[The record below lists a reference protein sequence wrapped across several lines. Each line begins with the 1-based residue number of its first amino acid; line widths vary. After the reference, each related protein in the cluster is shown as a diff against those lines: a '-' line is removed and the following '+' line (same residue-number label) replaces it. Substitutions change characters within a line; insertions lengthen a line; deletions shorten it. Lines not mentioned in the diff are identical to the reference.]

1 MLHYIH
7 HPSGPIVLLTT
18 SPYILLSHQATGW
31 LTTPSFADV
40 LAEHPEWREAEEN
53 GEGGGGGGAGTGGM
67 CGRWWNYLSASVP
80 KMDRDM
86 NTTETAPLLVDTS
99 TSPTPARPHHQQPH
113 EPRQIP
119 TNIDAIQYMTAL
131 ERSWYRDRGYRTP
144 QTGWISCQ
152 GKDGVFDYRLER
164 GVWECEEVPGYEE

>member
-53 GEGGGGGGAGTGGM
+53 GERRRRRRSRNGRDVWKVVELPKCFGA
-67 CGRWWNYLSASVP
+67 
-80 KMDRDM
+80 
-86 NTTETAPLLVDTS
+86 E
-99 TSPTPARPHHQQPH
+99 
-113 EPRQIP
+113 
-119 TNIDAIQYMTAL
+119 
-131 ERSWYRDRGYRTP
+131 
-144 QTGWISCQ
+144 
-152 GKDGVFDYRLER
+152 DG
-164 GVWECEEVPGYEE
+164 